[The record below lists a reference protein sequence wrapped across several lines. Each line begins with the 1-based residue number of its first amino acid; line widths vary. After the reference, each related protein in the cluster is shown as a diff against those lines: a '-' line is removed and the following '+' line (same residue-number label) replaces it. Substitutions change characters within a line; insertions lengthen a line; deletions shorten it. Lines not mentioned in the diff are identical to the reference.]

1 MKRFRNPCHSMLG
14 PTIATHLSD
23 PVRCRTRSYVNNMSC
38 TCFFHSRYHSFS
50 CIKDCVHIE
59 IKKVSPPLCFHLFQN
74 TDRKSTRLNSSHV
87 AISYAVFCLK
97 KKKDRKEYSQ
107 DDSIQ

>member
-1 MKRFRNPCHSMLG
+1 MSRRTPRSTLFPYTTLFRSTGRDAADFYSVVSQLKMKRFRNPCHSMLG

-38 TCFFHSRYHSFS
+38 TCFFHSRYHSLS

-59 IKKVSPPLCFHLFQN
+59 IKKLSAPL
-74 TDRKSTRLNSSHV
+74 S
-87 AISYAVFCLK
+87 
-97 KKKDRKEYSQ
+97 
-107 DDSIQ
+107 